1 MAFLAVA
8 AVIAAYLI
16 GSINFAVI
24 FTKHFTKNDIRDF
37 GSGNAGTTNVM
48 RVGGLKPGILTF
60 VCDALKGFAASLLGK
75 YLFSIIISS
84 NPSLSWAYPVYGAYL
99 CGLVCMLGHVFPI
112 FYQFRG
118 GKGVAVSVG
127 IYAVCCPKAIVLG
140 LVVFALVTLLTKT
153 VSIGSLIATVTVIS
167 LSVVFYNSPIG
178 IFKTELD
185 SAASLLWQSVLSI
198 GMGVTIILKHI
209 PNIKRLF
216 SGEEKKIKIR
226 RNK

>member
-8 AVIAAYLI
+8 AVIAAYHI

>member
-209 PNIKRLF
+209 PNIKRIF

>member
-167 LSVVFYNSPIG
+167 LSVVFSNSPIG

>member
-209 PNIKRLF
+209 PNIKRIF
-216 SGEEKKIKIR
+216 SGDEKKIKIR

>member
-153 VSIGSLIATVTVIS
+153 VSIGSLIATVNVIS

-185 SAASLLWQSVLSI
+185 SAASLLWQSILSI